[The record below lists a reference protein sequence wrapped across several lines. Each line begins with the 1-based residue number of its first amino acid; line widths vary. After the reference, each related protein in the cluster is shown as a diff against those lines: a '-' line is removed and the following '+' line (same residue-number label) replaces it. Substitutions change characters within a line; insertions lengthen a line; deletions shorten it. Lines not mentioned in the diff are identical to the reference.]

1 MKIYLGKK
9 NERESFVFG
18 LCKIRTFQMPKKHD
32 LCVMFFVFRETK
44 PMKIN
49 GGNLFLTNVSKNK

>member
-9 NERESFVFG
+9 NEREFVFG
-18 LCKIRTFQMPKKHD
+18 LYKIRTLKMPKKHD

-49 GGNLFLTNVSKNK
+49 GENLLLTNVSKNK